1 MTTTGARSAA
11 GRHLAGQVALVTGGS
26 GGIGAAA
33 ARRLH
38 ELGATV
44 HVASRSPD
52 RTAAVAA
59 EMGTEPIV
67 ADFGRLAEV
76 RAAAA
81 QVLERC
87 DRLDLLVNNAGLW
100 VSKRMETPDGYEL
113 MFGVNYLAPF
123 LLTALLTDRLVASA
137 PARVITTASAANL
150 AGYVR
155 LGDLQAKL
163 FFTGTT
169 VYGTTK
175 LENIMFTRELGRR
188 LAGTGVLATCFHP
201 GVVATGLGRGDLL
214 SGAVYGSPLRRVMK
228 SADQG
233 ADTLI
238 WLATEPAERLKQGG
252 YYSNRRPGLVSP
264 QALSG
269 RLARQLWDRTEQ
281 LLGTAS

>member
-1 MTTTGARSAA
+1 MTASVPPATGPD
-11 GRHLAGQVALVTGGS
+11 LTGQVAFVTGAS

-38 ELGATV
+38 ALGATV
-44 HVASRSPD
+44 HVAGRSPE

-59 EMGTEPIV
+59 KLGTEPIV
-67 ADFGRLAEV
+67 ADFGRLAQV
-76 RAAAA
+76 RTAAA

-87 DRLDLLVNNAGLW
+87 HRLDLLVNNAGLW
-100 VSKRMETPDGYEL
+100 VSSRLETPDGYEL

-123 LLTALLTDRLVASA
+123 LLTALLRDLLVASA
-137 PARVITTASAANL
+137 PARVITTASSANL

-155 LGDLQAKL
+155 LSDLQART
-163 FFTGTT
+163 FFTGPT

-175 LENIMFTRELGRR
+175 LENILFTRELGRR

-214 SGAVYGSPLRRVMK
+214 SGAVYRSPLRRVMK

-238 WLATEPAERLKQGG
+238 WLATQPAGRLKRGG
-252 YYSNRRPGLVSP
+252 YYSNRRPGLVNA
-264 QALSG
+264 QALHRS
-269 RLARQLWDRTEQ
+269 LPRQLWDRTEQ
-281 LLGTAS
+281 LLNSAS

>member
-81 QVLERC
+81 QVLERL
-87 DRLDLLVNNAGLW
+87 RAAVGGGSAGLEDHGPP
-100 VSKRMETPDGYEL
+100 RGGENAAT
-113 MFGVNYLAPF
+113 
-123 LLTALLTDRLVASA
+123 LTDHR
-137 PARVITTASAANL
+137 RRITVCHDWF
-150 AGYVR
+150 AGV
-155 LGDLQAKL
+155 
-163 FFTGTT
+163 
-169 VYGTTK
+169 
-175 LENIMFTRELGRR
+175 
-188 LAGTGVLATCFHP
+188 
-201 GVVATGLGRGDLL
+201 
-214 SGAVYGSPLRRVMK
+214 
-228 SADQG
+228 
-233 ADTLI
+233 
-238 WLATEPAERLKQGG
+238 
-252 YYSNRRPGLVSP
+252 
-264 QALSG
+264 
-269 RLARQLWDRTEQ
+269 
-281 LLGTAS
+281 